1 LFIWKM
7 LYICNQFVKKFNP
20 FSKKTLSMKKTTE
33 ISISKKLVL
42 MILSFVAFT
51 SFVQAQ
57 NCVYFVDTIPQNIS
71 CGDSVRLSANI
82 FKKTNLVSGSVGY
95 LRSLLFTD
103 VNTGYLASD
112 DGLFKT
118 FNAGANW
125 SQLSTGTI
133 SGFNSIF
140 FIDSDTGYA
149 VGGYGDIIKTTD
161 AGTTWVSLVS
171 NTTNLLMSIYFVNDT
186 IGFASGANGRI
197 VKTSNAGATWTVL
210 TSGTTSTLNSIY
222 FTDVN
227 TGYAVGQNGVIVKTV
242 NSGDTWTELSSGTTS
257 TINSVVFT
265 DANTGFFVCDYG
277 IFKTQNAGMSWEQK
291 STVGYFVSIQFKDA
305 NNGYGFFGNGMVLKT
320 TDAGN
325 TWGNSFNGINDFITA
340 ACFVDDNTYYFASN
354 YGVLRKITL
363 DPDATY
369 NWTPSSGINNPNSMN
384 PYVKPNSEATYKVT
398 ITPSAGFGCNAY
410 TDSLKVV
417 FAPQIAPEICMVSI
431 KNEKNLVMWD
441 KPVTTLIDSFY
452 IWRETDV
459 TNVYEKIGAISYAD
473 SSLFVDNNSNS
484 LIQSNKYRIS
494 LKDEC
499 GMESDKSSVAHKTMH
514 LSINQGVGSV
524 WNLIWEPYQG
534 FNVNTYK
541 IYRGTN
547 KNDLT
552 LIGTTSGTSTQYSD
566 LTAPTGNVYYQVQVV
581 NPNQCN
587 PSKSLNISASNI
599 ATNDVTYG
607 VSDNKTTYSFIV
619 YPNPVTNE
627 LRIELKDNNK
637 MRNFEILNALGQVIY
652 KGCLTDKAI
661 VSTSNFPS
669 GVYLVKIE
677 NGNTFEY
684 KKIIKE

>member
-1 LFIWKM
+1 
-7 LYICNQFVKKFNP
+7 
-20 FSKKTLSMKKTTE
+20 MKKTTE
-33 ISISKKLVL
+33 SSISKKLVL

-57 NCVYFVDTIPQNIS
+57 NCVYFVDTVPHNIS
-71 CGDSVRLSANI
+71 CGDSVRLSANL
-82 FKKTNLVSGSVGY
+82 FKKTNLVSGSGGF

-112 DGLFKT
+112 DGLYKT
-118 FNAGANW
+118 VNAGANW
-125 SQLSTGTI
+125 SLLSTGVMFGI
-133 SGFNSIF
+133 NSVF

-149 VGGYGDIIKTTD
+149 VGGYGDIIKTTN
-161 AGTTWVSLVS
+161 AGTTWGFLVS
-171 NTTNLLMSIYFVNDT
+171 NTTSSLMSIYFVNDT
-186 IGFASGANGRI
+186 LGFASGANGRI

-210 TSGTTSTLNSIY
+210 TSGTTTNLNSIY

-242 NSGDTWTELSSGTTS
+242 NSGDTWTELLSGTFA

-265 DANTGFFVCDYG
+265 DANTGFFASEYG
-277 IFKTQNAGMSWEQK
+277 IFKTQNAGISWEQK
-291 STVGYFVSIQFKDA
+291 PVGFIVSIQFKDA
-305 NNGYGFFGNGMVLKT
+305 NIGYGFTGDGMVVKT

-325 TWGNSFNGINDFITA
+325 TWGNSFNGINDLVTA

-354 YGVLRKITL
+354 YGVLNKITL

-369 NWTPSSGINNPNSMN
+369 NWTPASDMNDPNSMN
-384 PYVKPNSEATYKVT
+384 PYVKPNSGTTYRVT
-398 ITPSAGFGCNAY
+398 ITPSAGFGCNAF
-410 TDSLKVV
+410 TDSLNIVIS
-417 FAPQIAPEICMVSI
+417 PQIAPEICMVSI
-431 KNEKNLVMWD
+431 KNEKNLVIWD
-441 KPVTTLIDSFY
+441 KPITNLIDSFY

-459 TNVYEKIGAISYAD
+459 TNVYEKIGATSYAD
-473 SSLFVDNNSNS
+473 SSLFVDYNSNS

-499 GMESDKSSVAHKTMH
+499 GIESDKSYTVHKTMH
-514 LSINQGVGSV
+514 LSINQGIGNV
-524 WNLIWEPYQG
+524 WNLIWEAYEG
-534 FNVNTYK
+534 FFVSTYK
-541 IYRGTN
+541 IYRGTSPYN
-547 KNDLT
+547 MV
-552 LIGTTSGTSTQYSD
+552 LIGTTSGASTQYSD
-566 LTAPTGNVYYQVQVV
+566 VAAPYGKIYYQVQVV

-587 PSKSLNISASNI
+587 PTKSLNISTSNI
-599 ATNDVTYG
+599 ATNDPTYG
-607 VSDNKTTYSFIV
+607 VSENMTTYSFIV

-652 KGCLTDKAI
+652 KGRLTDKAI
-661 VSTSNFPS
+661 VTTSNFPS